1 MRVVVI
7 TFYPPT
13 LALKLEL
20 VYGFDSDEAAYFY
33 SLETVFAFA
42 SNLLLI
48 LFPIK
53 KAPRLWTSLSLLGTI
68 VGVFLM
74 GPSALLRLPES
85 IYLMGV
91 GTAVMGGVAQVLSI
105 ASVVVCAESMKQRFP
120 GEEEHVSNILGSYRV
135 TMAGLALAV
144 SPFYASII

>member
-33 SLETVFAFA
+33 SLETVFAFV

-91 GTAVMGGVAQVLSI
+91 GTAVMGGVA
-105 ASVVVCAESMKQRFP
+105 
-120 GEEEHVSNILGSYRV
+120 
-135 TMAGLALAV
+135 
-144 SPFYASII
+144 